1 MDGQQD
7 RLFNYWVFLQA
18 VAHGAATSLVNFFVT
33 LWVSRDTAG
42 PLSFSDGQSFAEV
55 VALSCLLSITVE
67 VGGAWEPGNLGGG
80 P

>member
-1 MDGQQD
+1 M
-7 RLFNYWVFLQA
+7 
-18 VAHGAATSLVNFFVT
+18 ATSLVNFFVT

-42 PLSFSDGQSFAEV
+42 PLSFSDYQSFAEV

-67 VGGAWEPGNLGGG
+67 VGGASDRALGAAPPGYLAGR